1 MFTRVIHL
9 ILSSKVD
16 FPKVFSHVV
25 DIEISNFRAL
35 RARYR
40 NSVSLGARA
49 RKKAYIIKNFG
60 ALRAPISS
68 FRLPGRASARDGY
81 MQISLVQPKVV
92 PFAFD
97 QNVQIR
103 IPPLMLSMNLI
114 RGGGI
119 LILKD
124 ILRCNS
130 PDQLFADVL

>member
-49 RKKAYIIKNFG
+49 RKKAYIINFFG

-81 MQISLVQPKVV
+81 MQISLVQP
-92 PFAFD
+92 
-97 QNVQIR
+97 
-103 IPPLMLSMNLI
+103 
-114 RGGGI
+114 
-119 LILKD
+119 
-124 ILRCNS
+124 
-130 PDQLFADVL
+130 